1 MTWAWALLLLAA
13 RVAGGRAETRV
24 VIEDF
29 STKVGA
35 TGLWTDTGE
44 VLGLPESIQPSVGT
58 IHLTN
63 ESDALRVDYD
73 VAFTALW
80 GPVTFG
86 RTLNGT
92 TYDQCANATHV
103 SLKYKVKEPQSRP
116 HLGSLMFVL
125 LDGSDCSGPVCAQ
138 DKGQALEMWMH
149 FDAFALD
156 DTSDERRELRVG
168 LCGESGTTRTPFF
181 NADGLYANGNDKLDP
196 GSLQGFFLG
205 VMTPSDRPGEET
217 RGSLLI
223 DEIACIEE
231 AGADPCAEPANR
243 TGIALSEVQF
253 VPSAAS
259 EVHEWGHQQCDELC
273 AASETCLYYMIY
285 GGLDALALRFPT
297 CYLFDAIFDVLPASA
312 VEFETIEMSEVS
324 ESDPLWK
331 KALPDMA
338 PATNNSTQAHHLQVA
353 ALKSS
358 LSAVDSGSSRTMRL
372 RRSLSTVVRSNP
384 SSPRQKPFQ
393 THSSLASANGRP
405 RNLASSS
412 SFWANQPRAQQRPAL
427 SRENTWR
434 TSAPR
439 LATEDSK
446 QDLNV

>member
-1 MTWAWALLLLAA
+1 MRWAWALLLLTA
-13 RVAGGRAETRV
+13 RVTGGRAETRV

-29 STKVGA
+29 ATT

-58 IHLTN
+58 IQLTTT
-63 ESDALRVDYD
+63 EDETLRVDYD

-80 GPVTFG
+80 GPVTLG

-116 HLGSLMFVL
+116 HLGTLMFCL

-138 DKGQALEMWMH
+138 DKGQALELWMS
-149 FDAFALD
+149 FEAVALD
-156 DTSDERRELRVG
+156 DASAEWRELRLG
-168 LCGESGTTRTPFF
+168 LCGRSGTTRTPFF
-181 NADGLYANGNDKLDP
+181 NTDGLYANGNACGYTTLHLRLAHVSQAGLVPRRDHEL
-196 GSLQGFFLG
+196 L
-205 VMTPSDRPGEET
+205 GEERHGVYVQKDKMFPRT
-217 RGSLLI
+217 FRYKFKDAEGVARS
-223 DEIACIEE
+223 EE
-231 AGADPCAEPANR
+231 
-243 TGIALSEVQF
+243 TV
-253 VPSAAS
+253 
-259 EVHEWGHQQCDELC
+259 
-273 AASETCLYYMIY
+273 
-285 GGLDALALRFPT
+285 
-297 CYLFDAIFDVLPASA
+297 LFGDTIKA
-312 VEFETIEMSEVS
+312 VEVAVEMSEVS

-338 PATNNSTQAHHLQVA
+338 PATNNSTHAHHLQVA

-412 SFWANQPRAQQRPAL
+412 SFWANPPRAQQRPTL

-439 LATEDSK
+439 LAHEDSK
-446 QDLNV
+446 EDLNV